1 MRSIASS
8 GIKKTFFTISGS
20 PIYKQNNMGHQK
32 IGSVRDKRVLLL
44 LLVRFS
50 ANGVSNS
57 YYIADIEF
65 VVVGGGCRA
74 KSFSCQT
81 QLLLC

>member
-44 LLVRFS
+44 VRFS

-57 YYIADIEF
+57 YDIADIEF

-81 QLLLC
+81 QLLFC